1 MEYNNSLDKLILY
14 EYGRNIQ
21 KLVNQAIEIEDADKR
36 KKFVDGIIHLMG
48 NMYPHLRD
56 LKDFKHKLWDHLIIM
71 SNFKLQSDSP
81 FSEVPTTSTF
91 KSKPNKIPYKVKNFR
106 YKHFGR
112 NILDMLNYAANLKEG
127 EEKKILTALVAN
139 HMKKLYIT
147 WNRDSV
153 TDEFIYKKM
162 NEFTNGKLVVDK
174 DLVLSDSQLLVQEK
188 HKKRHTEDDFSSS
201 RERYSKQR
209 KYTSKRRK

>member
-1 MEYNNSLDKLILY
+1 MEYNTSQDKLKLY

-21 KLVNQAIEIEDADKR
+21 KLVGQAVEIEDKEKR
-36 KKFVDGIIHLMG
+36 KIFVDGIIHLMG
-48 NMYPHLRD
+48 NMYPYLRD

-71 SNFKLQSDSP
+71 SDFKLQEDSP
-81 FSEVPTTSTF
+81 FSEVPSTSTF
-91 KSKPNKIPYKVKNFR
+91 EGKPEKVPYKIKNFR

-112 NILDMLNYAANLKEG
+112 NILEMLKYASELEEG

-147 WNRDSV
+147 WNRDAV

-162 NEFTNGKLVVDK
+162 NELTNGKLKVDE
-174 DLVLSDSQLLVQEK
+174 DLVLSDSQTLVQDK
-188 HKKRHTEDDFSSS
+188 HKKRITE
-201 RERYSKQR
+201 ERYSAPTQKYK
-209 KYTSKRRK
+209 KYTNKRRTK